1 MRLLTSYFA
10 YCADP
15 LLVVTHPTSSL
26 AITDVRVS
34 RLRPISP
41 TPLSHRLHTT
51 RVWLTWQ
58 HVLTLVPPVTFLGCS
73 SSPHPYP
80 RLPCPVPQ
88 HHQLRVKNERMT
100 RSKPRS
106 DVPRVRA
113 HGSSF
118 LQGYDSG
125 SEGSLSPQRSKKNK
139 KNRRSSAASRFQRI
153 AVPLRHFQL
162 FILATRGSDGNLFSK
177 IAAALQ
183 HFWPFFKQAVR
194 WWPQRVGT
202 TAKSKES
209 L

>member
-1 MRLLTSYFA
+1 MLTLY
-10 YCADP
+10 
-15 LLVVTHPTSSL
+15 VVTHPTSSL

-34 RLRPISP
+34 RLRPISR

-118 LQGYDSG
+118 LLLTPSY
-125 SEGSLSPQRSKKNK
+125 
-139 KNRRSSAASRFQRI
+139 QRI
-153 AVPLRHFQL
+153 PSPGNRVALVFGSHSHPQLLPLRSILTCLLLL
-162 FILATRGSDGNLFSK
+162 F
-177 IAAALQ
+177 
-183 HFWPFFKQAVR
+183 
-194 WWPQRVGT
+194 
-202 TAKSKES
+202 
-209 L
+209 